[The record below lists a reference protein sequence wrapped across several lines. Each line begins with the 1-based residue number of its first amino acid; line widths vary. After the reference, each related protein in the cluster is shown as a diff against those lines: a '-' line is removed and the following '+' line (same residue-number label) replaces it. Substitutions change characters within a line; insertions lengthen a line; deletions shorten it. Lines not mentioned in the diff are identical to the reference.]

1 MNKNKII
8 DFMFDELENNGFIRF
23 NKDSQYHKYLKIEQ
37 KNSEVLNDF
46 IKDNIDSKEIRNALV
61 HYTEKYVDSVRDTSY
76 RAKKLFYYKGI
87 KDGIEFITK

>member
-23 NKDSQYHKYLKIEQ
+23 NKDSQYHKYLKVEQ

-46 IKDNIDSKEIRNALV
+46 IKDNIDSKEIRDALIHHIEV
-61 HYTEKYVDSVRDTSY
+61 YVDSVRDTSY
-76 RAKKLFYYKGI
+76 REKKLFYYKGI